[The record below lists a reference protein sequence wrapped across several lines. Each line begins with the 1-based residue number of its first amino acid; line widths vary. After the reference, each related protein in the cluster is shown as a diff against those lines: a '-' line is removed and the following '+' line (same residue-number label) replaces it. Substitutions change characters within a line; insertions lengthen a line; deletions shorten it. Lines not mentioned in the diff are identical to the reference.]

1 MQLKQEQRI
10 KIDVYLREGKTI
22 TEISEILGY
31 SYQTILREI
40 NNRSIL
46 VYNSKVIKHIKIK
59 EEHICTLLEKQPK
72 VCNKCPKF
80 KRNTCCY
87 DYIVYDSNVAQDSY
101 DKRKKRGI
109 GVKQELYLDLVKKCL
124 KKQQPISHIISMIK
138 RNYND
143 TLTRQTIY
151 DWYNKGFIEYNKKN
165 VRRKNKIFKD
175 KETYQIISKK
185 ERLKGREYFDFL
197 EYVKENKN
205 TFVTEIDLVEGIKSS
220 DIYLLTIFIPEI
232 QFLFA
237 FRIKNKYPTSVAKV
251 FDWIEKRIGHKNF
264 KRLFEVLLTDQG
276 SEFLNHEIITKSI
289 YDSYTKRCKI
299 FYCEAGKPHQKSHVE
314 NIHRL
319 LRRYIPKRVDLSNY
333 SQDDINFIVSNINS
347 MYKSKYKNKSPIEL
361 FKERFSKIILDKL
374 SIEEIACEDIIVT
387 SYHKI
392 SKI

>member
-80 KRNTCCY
+80 KKNTCCY
-87 DYIVYDSNVAQDSY
+87 DYVVDDSKITQDSY
-101 DKRKKRGI
+101 DKRKKRGM

-124 KKQQPISHIISMIK
+124 KKNQPISHIISMIK
-138 RNYND
+138 RNYSD

-151 DWYNKGFIEYNKKN
+151 DWHNKGFIEYSKKKIKRN
-165 VRRKNKIFKD
+165 NKIFKD
-175 KETYQIISKK
+175 KETYQMISKK
-185 ERLKGREYFDFL
+185 ERLKDREYFYFL

-205 TFVTEIDLVEGIKSS
+205 TFITEIDLVEGIKSS

-237 FRIKNKYPTSVAKV
+237 FRIKNKYPTSFAKV
-251 FDWIEKRIGHKNF
+251 FDWIEHKNF
-264 KRLFEVLLTDQG
+264 KRLFGVLLADQG

-299 FYCEAGKPHQKSHVE
+299 FYCEVGKLHQKSHVE

-319 LRRYIPKRVDLSNY
+319 LRRYIPKGVD
-333 SQDDINFIVSNINS
+333 ISNINS

-361 FKERFSKIILDKL
+361 FKERFSKIIFDKL

-392 SKI
+392 LKI

>member
-101 DKRKKRGI
+101 DKRKKRGM
-109 GVKQELYLDLVKKCL
+109 GVKQELYLELVKKCL

-151 DWYNKGFIEYNKKN
+151 DWYNKGFIEYSKKN
-165 VRRKNKIFKD
+165 
-175 KETYQIISKK
+175 
-185 ERLKGREYFDFL
+185 
-197 EYVKENKN
+197 
-205 TFVTEIDLVEGIKSS
+205 
-220 DIYLLTIFIPEI
+220 
-232 QFLFA
+232 
-237 FRIKNKYPTSVAKV
+237 
-251 FDWIEKRIGHKNF
+251 
-264 KRLFEVLLTDQG
+264 
-276 SEFLNHEIITKSI
+276 
-289 YDSYTKRCKI
+289 
-299 FYCEAGKPHQKSHVE
+299 
-314 NIHRL
+314 
-319 LRRYIPKRVDLSNY
+319 
-333 SQDDINFIVSNINS
+333 
-347 MYKSKYKNKSPIEL
+347 
-361 FKERFSKIILDKL
+361 
-374 SIEEIACEDIIVT
+374 
-387 SYHKI
+387 
-392 SKI
+392 

>member
-1 MQLKQEQRI
+1 M
-10 KIDVYLREGKTI
+10 YLREGKTI
-22 TEISEILGY
+22 TDISEILGY
-31 SYQTILREI
+31 SYQIILREI

-59 EEHICTLLEKQPK
+59 EEHICTLLEKQSK

-80 KRNTCCY
+80 KRNACCY

-101 DKRKKRGI
+101 DKRKKRGM

-124 KKQQPISHIISMIK
+124 NKQQPISHIISMIK

-151 DWYNKGFIEYNKKN
+151 DWYNKGFIEYNKKK
-165 VRRKNKIFKD
+165 VRKKNKIFKD
-175 KETYQIISKK
+175 KETYQMISKK

-220 DIYLLTIFIPEI
+220 NIYLLTIFILEI

-237 FRIKNKYPTSVAKV
+237 FIIKNKYPTSVTKV
-251 FDWIEKRIGHKNF
+251 FDLEEKRIGHKNF
-264 KRLFEVLLTDQG
+264 KRLFGVLLADQG

-289 YDSYTKRCKI
+289 YDSYTRRCKI

-319 LRRYIPKRVDLSNY
+319 LRRYIPKGVD
-333 SQDDINFIVSNINS
+333 I
-347 MYKSKYKNKSPIEL
+347 
-361 FKERFSKIILDKL
+361 
-374 SIEEIACEDIIVT
+374 
-387 SYHKI
+387 
-392 SKI
+392 